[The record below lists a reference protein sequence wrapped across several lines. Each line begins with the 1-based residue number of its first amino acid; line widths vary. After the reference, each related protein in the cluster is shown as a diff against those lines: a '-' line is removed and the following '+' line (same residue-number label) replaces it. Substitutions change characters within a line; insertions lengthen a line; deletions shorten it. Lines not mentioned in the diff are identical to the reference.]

1 MKLHAFKRSLFAL
14 LLTALLV
21 LTIILTAIPAA
32 SAEEAAQP
40 TDGMRTVEAANVD
53 EFLKAIAPN
62 TCITLTGRSYDLTRA
77 QGYGIYG
84 SAYYSWNDIY
94 DDGWELEIEGVQ
106 NLTIRAQRAGTEL
119 VTVPRYACV
128 LKFADCENI
137 TLEGFTAGHTDG
149 SGFCTGAVLNMTDCM
164 NMTVRDCDLYGCGTY
179 GLELVRSREIHTEG
193 TTIRDCSY
201 GAVSA
206 VNSSTI
212 YIDGCSIHGIEGY
225 GVISLTSSWSCALL
239 NTAIRDCKSS
249 CLLDLST
256 AKMFYMAGCD
266 VNRNTFDGMFCSTVF
281 QPVVE
286 NCSFT
291 DNSCANGWYQENW
304 QKSERVVKPDG
315 EPYTDAELEALT
327 HSGVAVWSTP
337 EKPESLPDAPAVSE
351 DGMIHVHNVDE
362 LLASIA
368 PDTAIYLE
376 DGVYNLSDASGYGY
390 SSGGFWYWMD
400 CYDGPGLV
408 IHGVDNLSITAAGPH
423 RARIVA
429 VPRYCEVLSFEN
441 CENVNLSNFTAGHTQ
456 SIDGFGCA
464 GGVLSF
470 MDSRDF
476 SVEDCSLYGCGILG
490 ITCYTCRDGEIT
502 HTEIHDCSDGAF
514 YFYGSRNVSVTE
526 CNIHDIPNFTYQVYD
541 CENITADEESLPDGG
556 SW

>member
-1 MKLHAFKRSLFAL
+1 MRTEKFRPSPFAL
-14 LLTALLV
+14 MLTAMLLLMIV
-21 LTIILTAIPAA
+21 LTAAPAA
-32 SAEEAAQP
+32 YGEETAAPAAEIQ
-40 TDGMRTVEAANVD
+40 TVEAATVD
-53 EFLKAIAPN
+53 EFLKAIAPD
-62 TCITLTGRSYDLTRA
+62 TVITLTGRSYDFTRA
-77 QGYGIYG
+77 QGYGVYG
-84 SAYYSWNDIY
+84 SRYYNWNDIY
-94 DDGWELEIEGVQ
+94 DDGWELEISGVQ
-106 NLTIRAQRAGTEL
+106 NLTIRAERPGTEI

-128 LKFADCENI
+128 LKFTDCDQI
-137 TLEGFTAGHTDG
+137 SLEGFTAGHTDG
-149 SGFCTGAVLNMTDCM
+149 PGYCTGAVVNMTDC
-164 NMTVRDCDLYGCGTY
+164 NHMTVKDCDLYGCGTY
-179 GLELVRSREIHTEG
+179 GLELVRSREIRAEG

-201 GAVSA
+201 GALCA
-206 VNSSTI
+206 DNSSGI
-212 YIDGCSIHGIEGY
+212 YIDNCSVHGIEGY
-225 GVISLTSSWSCALL
+225 GVFTLRASWSCAIL

-266 VNRNTFDGMFCSTVF
+266 VSRNSFDGMFFSTVF

-286 NCSFT
+286 NCAFI
-291 DNSCANGWYQENW
+291 DNDCANGWYMESW

-315 EPYTDAELEALT
+315 EPYTEAELGALT
-327 HSGVAVWSTP
+327 HSGDAVWTQPVQP
-337 EKPESLPDAPAVSE
+337 EIRVEAPAVSA

-368 PDTAIYLE
+368 PDTSIYLE
-376 DGVYNLSDASGYGY
+376 DGVYNLSESAVYGGGSGD
-390 SSGGFWYWMD
+390 FWYWMD

-408 IHGVDNLSITAAGPH
+408 IHGADNLSITAGGPH

-441 CENVNLSNFTAGHTQ
+441 CDNVSLSNFTAGHTE
-456 SIDGFGCA
+456 DVEDFGCA

-470 MDSRDF
+470 MNSRNF

-490 ITCYTCRDGEIT
+490 VSCYSCRDSKVT

-514 YFYGSRNVSVTE
+514 YFYDSRDISINN
-526 CNIHDIPNFTYQVYD
+526 CNIHDIPNYTYQLYD
-541 CENITADEESLPDGG
+541 CNNITADGTTLPEGG